1 MLPICTHCSVVNP
14 WECDENEHM
23 NARFYADRF
32 QQAAANFSIAAG
44 IVHPNNWKQRLG
56 LRFYCEAQAKQQL
69 LVESATLAGYPHSRV
84 VGHRLLDASSGKL
97 LATAIDQSPWQS
109 NKQSIPS
116 RAFDPRFD
124 YSGENPNTISAP
136 ETEQDA
142 LANGGFS
149 SGSITI
155 GPVDVDAEGYCL
167 NQVYVGLFSDGAATA
182 WTTMGLN
189 RNVLKFNRWGCM
201 VVNLSMVIL
210 KPSQP
215 GDVVKQIS
223 RIIKLRSRT
232 VTMRHNQFN
241 AETGEP
247 IARSLATG
255 MLVNLNTRRAIHFPQ
270 HVVPV

>member
-1 MLPICTHCSVVNP
+1 MPPICTHFSRVNP

-44 IVHPNNWKQRLG
+44 IVHPSNWKQRLG
-56 LRFYCEAQAKQQL
+56 LRFYSEAQVKQHL
-69 LVESATLAGYPHSRV
+69 LVESAILEGYPHGRA
-84 VGHRLLDASSGKL
+84 VGHHLLDASSSKL
-97 LATAIDQSPWQS
+97 LAAAIDQSPWQS

-116 RAFDPRFD
+116 RPFDPRLD
-124 YSGENPNTISAP
+124 YSDETPNTISAP
-136 ETEQDA
+136 ETEQEA
-142 LANGGFS
+142 LMDDGFS
-149 SGSITI
+149 SGDITI
-155 GPVDVDAEGYCL
+155 GPADVDAEGACL

-182 WTTMGLN
+182 WKTMGLS

-201 VVNLSMVIL
+201 VVNLSMIIL

-232 VTMRHNQFN
+232 VTMRHDQFN

-247 IARSLATG
+247 IAYSLATG

-270 HVVPV
+270 HVLSS

>member
-1 MLPICTHCSVVNP
+1 
-14 WECDENEHM
+14 
-23 NARFYADRF
+23 
-32 QQAAANFSIAAG
+32 
-44 IVHPNNWKQRLG
+44 
-56 LRFYCEAQAKQQL
+56 
-69 LVESATLAGYPHSRV
+69 
-84 VGHRLLDASSGKL
+84 
-97 LATAIDQSPWQS
+97 
-109 NKQSIPS
+109 SIPS
-116 RAFDPRFD
+116 RPFNPRLD
-124 YSGENPNTISAP
+124 YSGEHPNTISAP

-142 LANGGFS
+142 LMDGGFS

-155 GPVDVDAEGYCL
+155 GLADVDVEGDCL
-167 NQVYVGLFSDGAATA
+167 NQVYVGLFSDGAATS
-182 WTTMGLN
+182 WKTMGLS

-232 VTMRHNQFN
+232 VTMRHDQFN

-270 HVVPV
+270 HVFSV